1 MKLKTSNILTLIC
14 SALLLTSCFYGCTLE
29 KDKDPDAVD
38 SSLLKNTVM
47 VPYLDAKIQ
56 KGQNLVY
63 CSTFQLAWNELRNN
77 IIKDDIKIDG
87 NPEMADHLNSSHV
100 SKGDLSE
107 DCYVAKAG
115 LKKDDIINTINKE
128 LRKKFGRSAVQLD
141 SNTIENPD
149 DILAY
154 AYLNKKISFK
164 YLFED
169 LGNLLKF
176 QTESGKNSV
185 ESFGIRMYQNNAGYD
200 KMITQVEIIDY
211 QSDDDFIIKLHGQ
224 NPEDEII
231 LAKTDPE
238 DTLQDT
244 VQVVEKRIK
253 SGSTC
258 SIDANDKLWI
268 PVINLNINNN
278 YDELEN
284 KGINNKNF
292 ADYTIKKAVQ
302 DFRFRLNKGGA
313 DAESGAK
320 LELTLGAT
328 LRQAKNLIFDKPFL
342 VYLKEKDKTY
352 PYVAIWVDNT
362 EIMTQ
367 KRVAA

>member
-1 MKLKTSNILTLIC
+1 MRLKVSNILALIC
-14 SALLLTSCFYGCTLE
+14 SALLLTSCFYGCTLK
-29 KDKDPDAVD
+29 KDKDPAAVD
-38 SSLLKNTVM
+38 SSQLKNTVM
-47 VPYLDAKIQ
+47 VPYLSAGIQ

-87 NPEMADHLNSSHV
+87 NPEISDYLNSSHV
-100 SKGDLSE
+100 SKGDLFE

-128 LRKKFGRSAVQLD
+128 LRKKFGISAVQLD

-169 LGNLLKF
+169 LDNLLTF
-176 QTESGKNSV
+176 QTESGKKSV

-200 KMITQVEIIDY
+200 KMITQVDIIDY
-211 QSDDDFIIKLHGQ
+211 QSDDDFIIKLHGE

-268 PVINLNINNN
+268 PVINFNLNKH

-284 KGINNKNF
+284 KGIINSKF
-292 ADYTIKKAVQ
+292 TGYYIKEALQ
-302 DFRFRLNKGGA
+302 NLRFRLNKGGA
-313 DAESGAK
+313 ETESGAK
-320 LELTLGAT
+320 LELTLGVT
-328 LRQAKNLIFDKPFL
+328 PRKEKNLIFDKPFL

-352 PYVAIWVDNT
+352 PYVAIWVDNA

-367 KRVAA
+367 AK